1 MKTSRRPKRARR
13 QAIPRIRRNPSEN
26 EQKIPL
32 YVVGRLLDY
41 EGWRYI
47 AIYDNEF
54 DAMQEF
60 LSWPGEDSYSFSST
74 WILGPVYFGD
84 NISRKLS
91 DDSLDDID
99 KWAAGD
105 RSRMAALR
113 KLRELAS
120 RSMSYGDD

>member
-13 QAIPRIRRNPSEN
+13 QAIHGIRRNPNEN

-32 YVVGRLLDY
+32 YVVGRLLAY

-47 AIYDNEF
+47 AVYDNEF

-60 LSWPGEDSYSFSST
+60 LSWPQDDSYSFSST

-84 NISRKLS
+84 NVIRKLAE
-91 DDSLDDID
+91 DSLDDID

-113 KLRELAS
+113 KLRELQS
-120 RSMSYGDD
+120 RATSYGDD